1 MTNLEAWQQG
11 IPLDR
16 LRNIRGLFNRYKPY
30 AFGRFGMPNEAE
42 IAQMLTD
49 DEAYE
54 LFGDDGTTVVAFM
67 SGKTAKRNSIKQ
79 CFGDVELYVSKD
91 DFQIKHLTFNSLIS
105 DSTLSEWL
113 QQIKA
118 STIWIETH
126 AEDTEKLQQLERVG
140 FKRLGSKVSASSE
153 LKSILIKTDNHMV
166 RTNHPMSLLDKATLE
181 KLTPTFVDAEML
193 QELRSDLENYVAK
206 PTNHGWADHYS
217 SYNLR
222 KSWSAI
228 SLKGFTNDPEFII
241 KPAEMSKKWKENN
254 AALMHNEVRPT
265 EAWDSFPSVHRILQ
279 LLGCETQ
286 RVRLMRVRAS
296 DGGLSRHADITDKEA
311 GATIGKIARLHIPI
325 QTNPETRFMAWHLNG
340 RQVQEHLDT
349 GSLWY
354 LDTRKPHAVSNQNGA
369 QDRIHLV
376 IDAVVNEAL
385 QDWIYGKVSGLL

>member
-1 MTNLEAWQQG
+1 VTNLEAWQQG

-166 RTNHPMSLLDKATLE
+166 RTNHPMSLSDKATLE

-241 KPAEMSKKWKENN
+241 KPAEMSKKWKEDN

-296 DGGLSRHADITDKEA
+296 RRRAIKARRYNRQRGRRNNRKDRTPAHPDPNQPRDTIHGMASKRQAGAGTSGYRKPLVSGHTQTSRCIKPERGAGSHPSRH
-311 GATIGKIARLHIPI
+311 
-325 QTNPETRFMAWHLNG
+325 
-340 RQVQEHLDT
+340 
-349 GSLWY
+349 
-354 LDTRKPHAVSNQNGA
+354 
-369 QDRIHLV
+369 
-376 IDAVVNEAL
+376 
-385 QDWIYGKVSGLL
+385 